1 MALEPNCG
9 SISMMDVAPLRRRV
23 AREMAM
29 ADEARAAGNE
39 GRARVCARR
48 AAGMAARHHL
58 EQAGAP
64 PRSRSALDALRR
76 LAEIED
82 LPAPLLEAASRL
94 TTRVT
99 QVHDLP
105 HAQDP
110 LADARLVIAAC
121 LRGEA
126 TED

>member
-1 MALEPNCG
+1 
-9 SISMMDVAPLRRRV
+9 MMDLAPVRRRV

-29 ADEARAAGNE
+29 ADEARAAGRE

-48 AAGMAARHHL
+48 AAGMAALHHL

-76 LAEIED
+76 LAELED
-82 LPAPLLEAASRL
+82 LPAPLRGAASRL

-99 QVHDLP
+99 EVHDLP
-105 HAQDP
+105 HTQDP
-110 LADARLVIAAC
+110 LADARMVISAC
-121 LRGEA
+121 LMGE
-126 TED
+126 ELKD